1 MAQQTGISRR
11 LFMTGAAGLTLTII
25 LAKQGLTRTESAPA
39 NLKTEVFN
47 AWVSIAENGE
57 VTIVSP
63 VAEMGQGSMT
73 SLPLIL
79 AEEMDADWSLVR
91 IVQAP
96 ADDKIYGNPGFGQVM
111 HTAAS
116 ASVSGYFT
124 LLRTFGAQVRRVL
137 LENVARHWNVPI
149 SQLTTDPGMVV
160 HAVSN
165 RKISY
170 GEIASFVQLPAQAPV
185 IGPEDLKRTEDFR
198 LIGVDKKRV
207 ELPQKINGSAQF
219 AIDVQIP
226 GMLYGAVLRSP
237 VEGGAPDSVD
247 DAAARAVPGVIDI
260 VRLPYG
266 IGVVASTPWAAFT
279 AKNKLQASVKWRRT
293 GLAWGFDST
302 KALDDFARDS
312 RDITLPPNLDWF
324 SKGDAVG
331 ALEAAA
337 ITIEAEY
344 RCQYVYHAQMEPLNA
359 VASVS
364 SDGDAVELWCG
375 TQYVTAATEATA
387 TALGIPVSNVTIH
400 DTLLGGGF
408 GRRGNFDQEFVID
421 AVLLSR
427 ESKRPVKVIW
437 TREDDVKNGHFRPIS
452 AHYLRAGIDSSGKL
466 VGWHQ
471 RVAGDRVLPFED
483 MPRFKRSKER
493 DYLLMKG
500 VELQTYDIPNQY
512 TGQLVRDTGVRTS
525 PLRGIGF
532 TANKFV
538 TESFLD
544 EVIGSIG
551 ADPLEFRLSLLKNL
565 PRGQRVLERVA
576 QMSDWYRSREDTAL
590 GIAFIDYLDTLVA
603 GVAEVAVDRSSG
615 KIQVKNFWCTVDCG
629 LAVQPDNIIAQME
642 GGLVLGLGMALSE
655 EITLKDGAVQQS
667 NFYDYTVMR
676 MRDLPNFHIELIKT
690 DNRPTGIGQMPVPI
704 VAPAIG
710 NAIAKLT
717 GVRLRTTPM
726 TSERLSERFK
736 VALG

>member
-79 AEEMDADWSLVR
+79 AEEMDADWSRVR
-91 IVQAP
+91 IVQAL

-149 SQLTTDPGMVV
+149 SQLATEPGMVV

-237 VEGGAPDSVD
+237 VEGGAPDSID

-279 AKNKLQASVKWRRT
+279 AKSKLQASVKWRRI
-293 GLAWGFDST
+293 GLAWGFDSA
-302 KALDDFARDS
+302 KALDAFAEDA

-324 SKGDAVG
+324 SKGDAVA
-331 ALEAAA
+331 ALDTAAT
-337 ITIEAEY
+337 IIEAEY

-364 SDGDAVELWCG
+364 PGGDAAELWCG

-483 MPRFKRSKER
+483 MPRFKRSNGR

-500 VELQTYDIPNQY
+500 VELETYDIPNQY

-544 EVIGSIG
+544 EVIESIG

-565 PRGQRVLERVA
+565 PRGLRVLERVA
-576 QMSDWYRSREDTAL
+576 QMSDWYRSRGDTAL

-726 TSERLSERFK
+726 TSERLK